1 MRSLSI
7 LCLLLTS
14 STFPLRCAQSPT
26 TSPTPNKE
34 TATVAGNVVRRDTGE
49 ALKKARVGLR
59 ARSSNGVSLFCL
71 TDEQGHFL
79 IEDIPPDSYA
89 VMVSRN
95 GYVDAQYGQ
104 KTVSGPGAILT
115 LTAGQRMTDLV
126 FKLARTAVISGHVF
140 DEDGEPV
147 PQAEVM
153 TYRASKK
160 PGNEERNFDQ
170 VTTNDLGE
178 FRIFDLS
185 PGRYYIATNYRHE
198 GPHRMSIA
206 PKSKPEPGYL
216 PSYYP
221 NTTDTSKAEAISVGP
236 GDEIRGVD
244 FFLRPSHMVTVSGRI
259 ISAQAVAPSAWGTI
273 SLRPRGSGLAQALH
287 GINDNF
293 QMKDGNFVIPN
304 VPPGSYVLAANWLD
318 RETREMHTARRQLDV
333 GNSDLEG
340 VTLMISRGADI
351 PGRVIFEGAPAIDFD
366 DLFITLEAAG
376 DEEFGVPGQSAKQDG
391 TFRFKNIPE
400 GTYRAAVFARGM
412 RDKFFL
418 KSARYGTTA
427 VGDAGFAVQPGAELS
442 LELTLS
448 SRAPQLAG
456 VVLNADSLP
465 AVGASVVLVP
475 DPPHRDARHRYDT
488 AVTDQNGKF
497 TMTGITPGDYKLFS
511 WETAEDSDSGADWL
525 DPDWLRPYEPKG
537 ESIHL
542 EEGDKKSVNL
552 TLIETRSE
560 SPAAN

>member
-7 LCLLLTS
+7 LCLLLITS
-14 STFPLRCAQSPT
+14 SSFPSHSAQSPT
-26 TSPTPNKE
+26 TSPSPNKE
-34 TATVAGNVVRRDTGE
+34 TATVAGNVLRLDTGE
-49 ALKKARVGLR
+49 ALKKARVSLHASGI
-59 ARSSNGVSLFCL
+59 NGVSLYCL

-79 IEDIPPDSYA
+79 IEDIPAGSYYL
-89 VMVSRN
+89 MVSRN
-95 GYVDAQYGQ
+95 GYVDAEYGQ
-104 KTVSGPGAILT
+104 KTVNGRGAILT

-126 FKLARTAVISGHVF
+126 FKLARSAVISGHVF

-147 PQAEVM
+147 PGAEVM

-160 PGNEERNFDQ
+160 PGNEERNYDQ

-178 FRIFDLS
+178 FRVFDLP
-185 PGRYYIATNYRHE
+185 PGRYYIAVNFRHE
-198 GPHRMSIA
+198 SPHSIPTA
-206 PKSKPEPGYL
+206 PKQKSEPGYL

-236 GDEIRGVD
+236 GDEIRAVD
-244 FFLRPSHMVTVSGRI
+244 FFLRPSHMVTVSGRM
-259 ISAQAVAPSAWGTI
+259 ISTGAVPPSAWGTI
-273 SLRPRGSGLAQALH
+273 WLRPRGSGLAQALH
-287 GINDNF
+287 GIDDNF
-293 QMKDGNFVIPN
+293 QMKDGSFVIPN
-304 VPPGSYVLAANWLD
+304 VPPGSYVLGANWMD

-340 VTLMISRGADI
+340 VTLVISRGADI
-351 PGRVIFEGAPAIDFD
+351 PGRVIWEGASASDFD
-366 DLFITLEAAG
+366 ELYINLEAVG
-376 DEEFGVPGQSAKQDG
+376 DEESGVPSQMAKQDG

-400 GTYRAAVFARGM
+400 GTYRPAIFARGM
-412 RDKFFL
+412 RGKFFL

-448 SRAPQLAG
+448 SRAPQLTG
-456 VVLNADSLP
+456 VILNADSLP
-465 AVGASVVLVP
+465 AVGATVVLVP
-475 DPPHRDARHRYDT
+475 DPPHRDAQHKYET

-511 WETAEDSDSGADWL
+511 WETTEDSDADWV
-525 DPDWLRPYEPKG
+525 DPEWLKPYETKG

-542 EEGDKKSVNL
+542 DEADKKSVSL
-552 TLIETRSE
+552 TLIETRTD